1 MSGRSWLAIFLAFL
15 LCPAGSSTA
24 QNRGAEAVIP
34 SATTE
39 GKVYALVVG
48 VSKYKNDPLVPNLK
62 FARADADAIVDFLN
76 SSGLKIGEIV
86 HLTDENASYINVS
99 ERGFDKI
106 TRLIRTK
113 VITSDDLILI
123 YLAGHGGAFNE
134 TDSYFFT
141 YDSEHMQDAG
151 TSLSI
156 RDIKGYINSWR
167 RNSKAN
173 VLFVFDACRSQTVG
187 MGERGLKQASEYL
200 TEQDP
205 VFAEILFAAS
215 QGGEPAV
222 ELDSLRHGV
231 FTYQLLMG
239 LYGYADTS
247 PKDGQITVKELK
259 RYVEN
264 QVDDITGGRQ
274 VPNVRA
280 DVAINRPL
288 VTSTPE
294 MLTMA
299 TVRLNPLTKQAQNMV
314 AANTK
319 GGSGANRGTSNDEK
333 AIRLT
338 QLMEQFSSSLKKKN
352 LIRPSGNNAL
362 FFYDEMKKIV
372 SESSLEDFKID
383 LTIALYE
390 SAQEVI
396 KHDLNGERLFMRPP
410 AIATGDAPESSTSK
424 RGYNLF
430 YYRDAAEAMK
440 AYIRLKSITPE
451 SSVNAIYE
459 YLAGRQSTI
468 EALERVDVDLIVAA
482 ITQLQAAT
490 KRFGNQAYLWQA
502 LAMACYENGRYDEAL
517 EAALKASELAP
528 RWSFPLVTQG
538 QSEEK
543 LGNKEKAL
551 KSYGAAMALNPNDMG
566 PYLQIGDQFFLDSD
580 YPKAISYFRKANR
593 IDPNAPIT
601 SYTIGYTY
609 SYMNNMDSCL
619 YFMNRALA
627 IDSNYTNAYFYY
639 AYAAHLKGMP
649 DVAMRYYD
657 KTIEADPNE
666 TVAYYNAGVL
676 LSDLGRKEDA
686 IRYYENSLKVNPD
699 YCNSHNNLG
708 VLYQDFKRTEEAEKS
723 YLKAIECDPKF
734 AMAYYN
740 YGNLLSDQ
748 KKRDEAISYFKQA
761 LKIEP
766 DYLSALNN
774 LANEFRL
781 LKRYDEAVYYYDKV
795 FEIDPRYF
803 NSLYGRGLMAENQKK
818 VDEAV
823 SWYRKALETSPKDT
837 DTYKQLG
844 ALLRDNNRSREA
856 IEVFK
861 KSIEMVPG
869 YTIGYNDLGLA
880 HEDVGNTDE
889 AMRWF
894 QKAIQLDP
902 QFKYGY
908 YNIARLHRKA
918 GKADEAMTYYK
929 KAIEADPN
937 YAAAFC
943 EIAGMYEDEGRNGEA
958 MVMYEKSIAADPNY
972 PNGYH
977 GVAYILSDEGK
988 NTEAIRYYRLAV
1000 KADSSYAT
1008 AFNNIGIIYDELEK
1022 YDSSEWAYREAIK
1035 IDPNYLDAIY
1045 GLGLSL
1051 ETQKRLPEAQQQ
1063 FVRMVE
1069 LDPASSLGLYNVGRI
1084 YHIREDYDSAILF
1097 YRKTI
1102 AVNENHAEAH
1112 YYLASL
1118 LDFKE
1123 QDDEALTYYLKTAA
1137 LTDAYPN
1144 ANYNAALIYTAK
1156 GDWKKGV
1163 DQYSAYLK
1171 LDPGNGYA
1179 MFNRGKLYDKLK
1191 NKTLAQQD
1199 YQSTLIWAEENKD
1212 LLLQGWAHFR
1222 LGRVDKAEELI
1233 KQKLT
1238 EAPDEGGGYY
1248 DYACFYS
1255 LTDQQELGLQQLT
1268 LAVEKG
1274 YSDWNWMQKD
1284 EDLIKL
1290 RKTKGF
1296 KDLLLS
1302 HGVTPK

>member
-1 MSGRSWLAIFLAFL
+1 MSGRSWLALSAVFFWSLGAVL
-15 LCPAGSSTA
+15 A

-34 SATTE
+34 SASAE

-62 FARADADAIVDFLN
+62 FARADADAVVDFLN

-113 VITSDDLILI
+113 VITSDDLILV

-167 RNSKAN
+167 RASKAN

-222 ELDSLRHGV
+222 ELDSLSHGV

-247 PKDGQITVKELK
+247 PKDGQVTVKELK

-280 DVAINRPL
+280 DIAINRPL
-288 VTSTPE
+288 VSSTPE
-294 MLTMA
+294 MLTIA
-299 TVRLNPLTKQAQNMV
+299 TVRLNPLTRQAQNMV

-319 GGSGANRGTSNDEK
+319 GAGSNRGTANDEK

-338 QLMEQFSSSLKKKN
+338 QLMEQFRASLKKKN
-352 LIRPSGNNAL
+352 LIRPAGTNAL

-372 SESSLEDFKID
+372 NESSLEDYKID

-390 SAQEVI
+390 AAQEVI
-396 KHDLNGERLFMRPP
+396 KHDLNGERLYMRPP
-410 AIATGDAPESSTSK
+410 AISTADAPESDASK

-440 AYIRLKSITPE
+440 AYIRLKSITGE

-468 EALERVDVDLIVAA
+468 EALERVDVDLITAA

-490 KRFGNQAYLWQA
+490 KKFGNQAYLWQA
-502 LAMACYENGRYDEAL
+502 LAMACYENGRYDESL
-517 EAALKASELAP
+517 QAALKASELAP

-543 LGNKEKAL
+543 LGNKEKAFS
-551 KSYGAAMALNPNDMG
+551 SYGAAMALNPNDIG
-566 PYLQIGDQFFLDSD
+566 PYLQIGDQFFLDAD
-580 YPKAISYFRKANR
+580 YPKAISNFRRANR
-593 IDPNAPIT
+593 IDPGAPIT
-601 SYTIGYTY
+601 SYVLGYTY
-609 SYMNNMDSCL
+609 SYINNMDSCL

-639 AYAAHLKGMP
+639 AYAAHLKGMS
-649 DVAMRYYD
+649 DEALRFYD

-676 LSDLGRKEDA
+676 LSDIGRQEDA

-708 VLYQDFKRTEEAEKS
+708 VLYQDFKRDEDAERS
-723 YLKAIECDPKF
+723 YKKAIECDPKF

-740 YGNLLSDQ
+740 YGNLLSNQ
-748 KKRDEAISYFKQA
+748 KKREEAVNYYKQA

-766 DYLSALNN
+766 DYVSALNN

-781 LKRYDEAVYYYDKV
+781 MKRFDEAVFYYDKV

-803 NSLYGRGLMAENQKK
+803 NSLYGRGLLAEDQKK
-818 VDEAV
+818 VDEAAT
-823 SWYRKALETSPKDT
+823 WYRKALEVNPKDT

-844 ALLRDNNRSREA
+844 ALLRDNKRSREA
-856 IEVFK
+856 IEVFT
-861 KSIEMVPG
+861 KSVEMVPE
-869 YTIGYNDLGLA
+869 YTVGYNDLGLA
-880 HEDVGNTDE
+880 NEDIGNTTE

-894 QKAIQLDP
+894 RKTIEMDP
-902 QFKYGY
+902 GFKYGY
-908 YNIARLHRKA
+908 YNIGRLNRDA
-918 GKADEAMTYYK
+918 GKIDEALTYYK
-929 KAIEADPN
+929 KATEADPN
-937 YAAAFC
+937 YAAAYC
-943 EIAGMYEDEGRNGEA
+943 EMAGLYEDQDRTGEA
-958 MVMYEKSIAADPNY
+958 MVMYEKAIAADPNY

-977 GVAYILSDEGK
+977 GVAYILSGEGK
-988 NTEAIRYYRLAV
+988 NAEAIHYYRLAV
-1000 KADSSYAT
+1000 KADSTYTT
-1008 AFNNIGIIYDELEK
+1008 ALNNIGIIYDELEK
-1022 YDSSEWAYREAIK
+1022 YDSSEWAYRLAVK
-1035 IDPNYLDAIY
+1035 INPEYLDAIY
-1045 GLGLSL
+1045 GLGLAL
-1051 ETQKRLPEAQQQ
+1051 ENQKRLEEAQQQ
-1063 FVRMVE
+1063 FARMVE
-1069 LDPASSLGLYNVGRI
+1069 LEPANTQGLYNMGRI
-1084 YHIREDYDSAILF
+1084 YHIREDYDNAIAY

-1102 AVNENHAEAH
+1102 AADASHAESH
-1112 YYLASL
+1112 YYLAVL
-1118 LDFKE
+1118 LDYKE
-1123 QDDEALTYYLKTAA
+1123 QDVEALKYYIKAA
-1137 LTDAYPN
+1137 ELTDAYPN
-1144 ANYNAALIYTAK
+1144 ANYSAALIYSAQ
-1156 GDWKKGV
+1156 GDWKKAI
-1163 DQYSAYLK
+1163 DQYTAYLK
-1171 LDPGNGYA
+1171 LQPGNGYA
-1179 MFNRGKLYDKLK
+1179 LLARGKLYDKVK

-1199 YQSTLIWAEENKD
+1199 YQGALTWAQENKD
-1212 LLLQGWAHFR
+1212 VLVEAWSHFR
-1222 LGRVDKAEELI
+1222 LGRPDKTEELI
-1233 KQKLT
+1233 KAKLA
-1238 EAPDEGGGYY
+1238 ESPDDGGVNY
-1248 DYACFYS
+1248 DYACFFS
-1255 LTDQQELGLQQLT
+1255 LTDRQDLALAQLT
-1268 LAVEKG
+1268 TAVEKG
-1274 YSDWNWMQKD
+1274 YQDWNWMQKD
-1284 EDLIKL
+1284 EDLAKL
-1290 RKTKGF
+1290 RKTQGF
-1296 KDLLLS
+1296 KDLLAK
-1302 HGVTPK
+1302 HGIEVK